1 MTRHLL
7 LLVALLSASINL
19 MAEPITQ
26 QQALQKARS
35 FFTAHGISISQ
46 KTKVLRAPGMTSVAD
61 KELSPYYVVNADKG
75 GYVVISGDDR
85 TETVL
90 GYSLSG
96 TLDADNMPDN
106 LKWWLQEYARQIEYI
121 QKNGLSATNDTPKAT
136 DRDPIKPMLT
146 TTWDQDDPYN
156 NYCPTSNNKRTYTG
170 CVATAM
176 AQVLY
181 SQYQRHPE
189 SMPTTIQQAIPSYTT
204 RTLKI
209 SVPAVSAGAA
219 IDWAN
224 MINDYSDL
232 TTSTQAQQ
240 EAVANLMLYCG
251 TAVEMDYNLTGS
263 GAYSASVPG
272 AMTKYFG
279 IDASAQ
285 AISHSDFY
293 TNKEWNDLIY
303 NELQNNRTVYYSGA
317 SSANSGHAFVID
329 GYEGNNYFHVNW
341 GWGGSDNGAY
351 LLSLLAPPSG
361 GTGAGIISD
370 GYNYSQQV
378 VINVE
383 PDHGGEAAL
392 SLYVNNFT
400 VNADTVEILVY
411 NLGNDA
417 VTYDCG
423 LGIIADDGTI
433 TPMDSD
439 RNITCRPYNGQ
450 GFYYL
455 LSNLPNGTYHI
466 APIGKYTAGG
476 NWQNLLPGHTV
487 TITVSNGQ
495 VTVGTTPVPQLR
507 IDGTMTL
514 NHRAVTSLPCRLTA
528 NIANEGDD
536 DFNGP
541 LFIFAS
547 TTTTKGSAVETPT
560 FGAIAGGTNTL
571 NTIWTPT
578 SPGTYTLW
586 LCTGS
591 DGSGVLDSLG
601 NVEVVIGR
609 NTVRNDLNINISNL
623 TVDNADESTQ
633 TIDDDLRLTT
643 HVAGN
648 SITGTYIAKFG
659 NPISGMGQTTDL
671 LRLNSDGTR
680 ERIYGV
686 YNWGYYN
693 LPDISSGTS
702 YRLLFSFS
710 DLADGKYVLLISFGT
725 VSNYMIANPRYFNDT
740 YAFTIGDNTATG
752 IKSVD
757 VRKANKTVVVYNLQG
772 QRVATMPAAEV
783 GQLPR
788 GIYIVDGKKITVK

>member
-1 MTRHLL
+1 MKRHLL
-7 LLVALLSASINL
+7 LIVALLSTSAAL

-46 KTKVLRAPGMTSVAD
+46 KAKVLRAPGMTTVTD
-61 KELSPYYVVNADKG
+61 KELSPYYVVNADNG

-106 LKWWLQEYARQIEYI
+106 LKWWLQEYARQIEYM
-121 QKNGLSATNDTPKAT
+121 QKNGLSATNDITKAT
-136 DRDPIKPMLT
+136 DRDSIKPMLT
-146 TTWDQDDPYN
+146 TTWNQGDPYN
-156 NYCPTSNNKRTYTG
+156 NYCPTSNNRHTYTG

-181 SQYQRHPE
+181 SQYQQHPK

-204 RTLKI
+204 RTLHL
-209 SVPAVSAGAA
+209 SVPAVSAGTT

-224 MINDYSDL
+224 MLNDYLDPS
-232 TTSTQAQQ
+232 TSAQQ
-240 EAVANLMLYCG
+240 DAVANLMLYCG

-285 AISHSDFY
+285 AITRSSEY

-341 GWGGSDNGAY
+341 GWGGTDNGAY
-351 LLSLLAPPSG
+351 LLSLLAPPAG

-383 PDHGGEAAL
+383 PDYGGEAVPP
-392 SLYVNNFT
+392 LYVNDFT
-400 VNADTVEILVY
+400 INADTAQFIVY
-411 NLGNDA
+411 NIGDDV
-417 VTYDCG
+417 VTFDCG

-433 TPMDSD
+433 SPVDFD
-439 RNITCRPYNGQ
+439 RNITCRSRYGQ

-455 LSNLPNGTYHI
+455 LSNLHDGTYRL
-466 APIGKYTAGG
+466 APIGKYTARA

-487 TITVSNGQ
+487 TITVSNGHI
-495 VTVGTTPVPQLR
+495 TVGNKPVPQLR
-507 IDGTMTL
+507 IDGAMAL
-514 NHRAVTSLPCRLTA
+514 NHRAVTSLPCQLKA

-547 TTTTKGSAVETPT
+547 TTTTKGSAIETPT

-571 NTIWTPT
+571 NATWIPT
-578 SPGTYTLW
+578 STGIYTLW

-601 NVEVVIGR
+601 NVEVVEGR
-609 NTVRNDLNINISNL
+609 NTVRNDLNINIWNL

-648 SITGTYIAKFG
+648 SITGTYIATFG
-659 NPISGMGQTTDL
+659 NSISGMGQTTDL
-671 LRLNSDGTR
+671 LRINDDGTR

-686 YNWGYYN
+686 YNWGYYD
-693 LPDISSGTS
+693 LPDISGGTS

-710 DLADGKYVLLISFGT
+710 DLTDGKYALLISFGK
-725 VSNYMIANPRYFNDT
+725 VSNYMIANPLYFNDI

-752 IKSVD
+752 IKNID
-757 VRKANKTVVVYNLQG
+757 IRKANKTVVVYNLQG